1 MGCHKQ
7 ISSVI
12 LLFFYVEDCHYDY
25 IKKLKIDGWMDGWMD
40 GLRSFLLV
48 DKRNIEG
55 LIGQTTSIL
64 EFVGLAYYQGKDIV
78 CRSL

>member
-1 MGCHKQ
+1 
-7 ISSVI
+7 
-12 LLFFYVEDCHYDY
+12 
-25 IKKLKIDGWMDGWMD
+25 LKIDGWMDGWMD